1 MISIIDVIGP
11 SMIGPSSSHTL
22 GAMRI
27 SKFVYNLFNS
37 TPDNATFYLHGS
49 FKDTYIGHGT
59 GLALVAGLC
68 GMATDDPSVSKADEI
83 SKRSGFNYEFKAI
96 DLGDV
101 HPNTVKIVATKDN
114 LSHEVIGSSV
124 GGGRIKIISID
135 SISCNITG
143 ELPTLVI
150 ENDDVPGALESIV
163 RVISLNSVNI
173 AQVSLSRISKGSKI
187 ANMILELDDEL
198 DNSIIENLRM
208 LKIVKSMIY
217 VKSLNYA
224 S

>member
-1 MISIIDVIGP
+1 MISILDVIGP

-37 TPDNATFYLHGS
+37 IPENAIFYLHGS

-59 GLALVAGLC
+59 GLALIAGLC
-68 GMATDDPSVSKADEI
+68 GIATDDPAVSKADEI
-83 SKRSGFNYEFKAI
+83 SKRSGLNYEFKPI

-114 LSHEVIGSSV
+114 VSHEIIGSSV
-124 GGGRIKIISID
+124 GGGRIKITSID
-135 SISCNITG
+135 SISCNVTG

-150 ENDDVPGALESIV
+150 ENEDVPGALESIV
-163 RVISLNSVNI
+163 RIISLSAINI
-173 AQVSLSRISKGSKI
+173 AQVSLSRMSKGSKI
-187 ANMILELDDEL
+187 ANMVLELDDEL
-198 DNSIIENLRM
+198 DNSTIETLKM
-208 LKIVKSMIY
+208 LKVVKSMIY
-217 VKSLNYA
+217 VKSLNC
-224 S
+224 

>member
-1 MISIIDVIGP
+1 
-11 SMIGPSSSHTL
+11 
-22 GAMRI
+22 
-27 SKFVYNLFNS
+27 
-37 TPDNATFYLHGS
+37 
-49 FKDTYIGHGT
+49 
-59 GLALVAGLC
+59 
-68 GMATDDPSVSKADEI
+68 
-83 SKRSGFNYEFKAI
+83 
-96 DLGDV
+96 
-101 HPNTVKIVATKDN
+101 
-114 LSHEVIGSSV
+114 
-124 GGGRIKIISID
+124 
-135 SISCNITG
+135 
-143 ELPTLVI
+143 VI